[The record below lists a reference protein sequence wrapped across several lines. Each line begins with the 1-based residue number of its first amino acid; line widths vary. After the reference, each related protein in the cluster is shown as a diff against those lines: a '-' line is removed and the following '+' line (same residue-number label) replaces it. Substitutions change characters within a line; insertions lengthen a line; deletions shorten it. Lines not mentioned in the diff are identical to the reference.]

1 MRKQRQKGREDDY
14 ATVEHPNPLR
24 IAGILPLPPGG
35 RDVWRMDMAAEV
47 RDTVERVGG
56 AYTWDYRGTN
66 DEYTHAFADLLTKIQ
81 GYRRFK
87 DGDNRALPIR
97 GDKR

>member
-1 MRKQRQKGREDDY
+1 
-14 ATVEHPNPLR
+14 
-24 IAGILPLPPGG
+24 
-35 RDVWRMDMAAEV
+35 MDMAAEV

-56 AYTWDYRGTN
+56 AYTWDYRGK
-66 DEYTHAFADLLTKIQ
+66 DDGYSKAFGDLLITLQ